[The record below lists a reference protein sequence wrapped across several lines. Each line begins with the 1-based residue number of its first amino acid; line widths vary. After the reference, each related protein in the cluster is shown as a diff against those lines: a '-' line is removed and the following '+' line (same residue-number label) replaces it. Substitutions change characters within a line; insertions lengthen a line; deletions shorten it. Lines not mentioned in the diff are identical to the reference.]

1 MTSPRLTDAM
11 WVRQAFLVKSLDL
24 APIDQLNRTFSTASL
39 KFTDTTPGGNF
50 PINPPPQFTR
60 NADLK
65 VFGRHTAG
73 KGMGRYYSEAIDD
86 NSQLIHMRFGVP
98 QFNSLKTFFTGFYD
112 SEASSLAR
120 TGRVNEAFYLLGR
133 AAGLVVQVVFWP
145 LLAVQFLGT
154 GLRFALQKPS
164 SKFYFSKPVMPL
176 YWNAVQTIVN
186 QISVN
191 QGIVPRV
198 GGEDNPQ
205 RFGGEYDFTKNAM
218 EQAHNT
224 NPDLFSKNGGIDVYA
239 MATKAQRLSHQ
250 QKKQMQAALDAATP
264 RSSLEVLWKQATD
277 VLAEPPATTFMR
289 YIDSWKKS
297 DASKP
302 KTDGTVEQA
311 PDDGKEEA
319 GFFDFFEAEMYE
331 GGAFATFR
339 VNSTGAISESF
350 SSQVTE
356 SEISSKMNGMSS
368 QSRSTKF
375 NMANGNAIDGVA
387 GAMIGAIFGAVQG
400 FVAGAANQIGLQGL
414 AALGGAA
421 FVDIPKHWQS
431 SSASLPRASYTMH
444 LTSPY
449 GNPVSQLINMYIP
462 LAMILAGGLPLSTGK
477 HSYTSPFLVELYDQG
492 RCQIRLGMIDSI
504 SITRGTG
511 NMGFDNQ
518 GRPMAID
525 VTFSV
530 MDMSS
535 ILHMPIAQGLSP
547 LGNAAA
553 KVGKTVA
560 DVSADLGFATTGAV
574 VGGILAGAF
583 FDDDSSFTDYMAT
596 LGHLGLADQIYSLRK
611 LKMNLTMRAKQWDSW
626 ASESH
631 FASYLADFAPVR
643 LWAAQYRG
651 TVK

>member
-1 MTSPRLTDAM
+1 MTSPMLKDAM
-11 WVRQAFLVKSLDL
+11 WVRQAFLVKKLDL

-50 PINPPPQFTR
+50 AINPPPQFTR

-65 VFGRHTAG
+65 VMGKHSAS

-98 QFNSLKTFFTGFYD
+98 QFNSLKSFFTSFYD
-112 SEASSLAR
+112 SEAGSLAR

-176 YWNAVQTIVN
+176 YWNAVQTMVN
-186 QISVN
+186 QICVN
-191 QGIVPRV
+191 QGIVPRAGGN
-198 GGEDNPQ
+198 GGE
-205 RFGGEYDFTKNAM
+205 RLGGPYDFTKEAM
-218 EQAHNT
+218 EQAHKT

-239 MATKAQRLSHQ
+239 LATKAQRLSHQ
-250 QKKQMQAALDAATP
+250 QKKKMEAALDASTP
-264 RSSLEVLWKQATD
+264 KTALETLWNTVTETLKEAPI
-277 VLAEPPATTFMR
+277 VTFQR
-289 YIDSWKKS
+289 YIDKWKAS
-297 DASKP
+297 DASKN
-302 KTDGTVEQA
+302 KTDGSVEKA
-311 PDDGKEEA
+311 PEDGVEEA

-339 VNSTGAISESF
+339 VNSTGSVSESF
-350 SSQVTE
+350 ASQVTE

-368 QSRSTKF
+368 SSRSSKF
-375 NMANGNAIDGVA
+375 NFANGNAIDGIA
-387 GAMIGAIFGAVQG
+387 GEVMGAVFGAVQG
-400 FVAGAANQIGLQGL
+400 FVAGAANQVGLQGM
-414 AALGGAA
+414 AMLGGAA

-492 RCQIRLGMIDSI
+492 RCQTRLGMIDSI
-504 SITRGTG
+504 SITRGVG
-511 NMGFDNQ
+511 NFGFDNG

-525 VTFSV
+525 VTFSIV
-530 MDMSS
+530 DMSS

-547 LGNAAA
+547 IGNVAA

-560 DVSADLGFATTGAV
+560 DAGAALGAETAGAV

-596 LGHLGLADQIYSLRK
+596 LGHLGLADQIYSMRK

-626 ASESH
+626 ASQSH